1 MGRKVPIKLGKAS
14 LGLVH
19 RCKGF
24 RVKSTLK
31 TIFSNNRFGNSIL
44 RLAQQMYVGTSGESS
59 SRLSLSFYLLEKVI
73 LQSCLE
79 GQVWSRI
86 CKIG

>member
-19 RCKGF
+19 GCKGF
-24 RVKSTLK
+24 RVQQHFKNY
-31 TIFSNNRFGNSIL
+31 FFNNRFGNSIH
-44 RLAQQMYVGTSGESS
+44 RLAQQMCVGTSGESS

-79 GQVWSRI
+79 GQFWSRI
-86 CKIG
+86 CKIE